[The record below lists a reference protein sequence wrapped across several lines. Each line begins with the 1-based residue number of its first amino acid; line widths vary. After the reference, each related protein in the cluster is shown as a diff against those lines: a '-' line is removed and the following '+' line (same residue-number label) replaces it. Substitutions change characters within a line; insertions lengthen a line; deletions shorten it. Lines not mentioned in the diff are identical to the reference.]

1 MKNLKKISLYF
12 VAPILSVLI
21 FTALFQ
27 LWNLDLR
34 APVFSYE
41 GDSIVAFF
49 LIKNIIQTGW
59 FSSNELV
66 GWPHLIPF
74 SLNDFPMHADGFN
87 FLILKA
93 FTYFSSDPFLIVN
106 CFFILTFALTS
117 FTSFIALRSLGITA
131 FTAIIVS
138 ILYSFTPYH
147 FYRGTWH
154 VFLSNYSPIPLIIM
168 VSLWIAAGKIK
179 MIDVN
184 EKGQF
189 YLNPNRFFF
198 FALAICIFVS
208 GGGIY
213 YALYSCV
220 IFVFAWI
227 LYGLK
232 KGIFSD
238 RQFFTVTFLCS
249 AIIIVLLFLHIPSFF
264 YWMQNGMNGNA
275 VNRSMEQSEL
285 YGLKIV
291 NLLLPTENHYLEYFA
306 NLRKF
311 YDESMWVYES
321 KDSSLGLLGAVGFL
335 FLLLWLFAKN
345 YDKKGSIFQKTIQKF
360 SLTKEDQNL
369 IFNLAGLN
377 LLIVLFATVG
387 GLVMLFTMASSLL
400 RCHARLSIFIAFLS
414 LTLIAIIFDKI
425 IKKKL
430 FGKKIFAQI
439 LVVAIAVFSLF
450 DQVGRVSSG
459 FLYTREI
466 TNRKDVIKK
475 FHYDREFIEKIEK
488 TMPTGAMIMQMPAV
502 IFPESVTYE
511 LMIGYIYSKNLR
523 WSYPVIRG
531 RESAIW
537 QLKTAKL
544 DFKDFIIELKKA
556 GFSGVYIDRA
566 NMVNRVL
573 LREKED
579 EVQLWRDLIKFE
591 KQMKSIAKRPPL
603 VSSDLR
609 LVFFEI

>member
-12 VAPILSVLI
+12 VAPILSVATFIL
-21 FTALFQ
+21 LFQ
-27 LWNLDLR
+27 LWKLDLH
-34 APVFSYE
+34 APIFAY
-41 GDSIVAFF
+41 GHDALIAFF

-275 VNRSMEQSEL
+275 TYRSMEQSEL
-285 YGLKIV
+285 YGLKIIT
-291 NLLLPTENHYLEYFA
+291 LFLPVQNHYLEYLS
-306 NLRKF
+306 NVRKI
-311 YDESMWVYES
+311 YDTNVLTYES
-321 KDSSLGLLGAVGFL
+321 TFTSLGIIGAVGFL
-335 FLLLWLFAKN
+335 FLLLWLFTKN
-345 YDKKGSIFQKTIQKF
+345 QDGEKSFLQRTIQKY
-360 SLTKEDQNL
+360 SLNEKDQNL
-369 IFNLAGLN
+369 ISDLAGLN
-377 LLIVLFATVG
+377 LFMVLFAVVG
-387 GLVMLFTMASSLL
+387 GLVMLFAMPFPML
-400 RCHARLSIFIAFLS
+400 RSHARFSIFIAFLS

-439 LVVAIAVFSLF
+439 LVVAIATLAMF
-450 DQVGRVSSG
+450 DQVGQLSPDI
-459 FLYTREI
+459 LQRETPLEI
-466 TNRKDVIKK
+466 KVIMAK
-475 FHYDREFIEKIEK
+475 FNSDHHFVEEIEK
-488 TMPTGAMIMQMPAV
+488 TMPTGAMIMQMPVV
-502 IFPESVTYE
+502 IFPEGGTYE
-511 LMIGYIYSKNLR
+511 LMMGYIYSKNLR

-531 RESAIW
+531 RKSAMW

-556 GFSGVYIDRA
+556 GFSGVYIDRIL
-566 NMVNRVL
+566 MSQL
-573 LREKED
+573 KED
-579 EVQLWRDLIKFE
+579 EAQGWRDLIKFE
-591 KQMKSIAKRPPL
+591 KQLKSIAKRPPITSQNKL
-603 VSSDLR
+603 